1 MMDVDLTGKAVLIA
15 LVLVVGAFLSIFAPS
30 LTIVVL
36 IFLVLAVIAYG
47 IWVSGVRLNRRL
59 TGRKAA
65 DERKIVIDDE

>member
-1 MMDVDLTGKAVLIA
+1 MMDIDLTGKAVLIF
-15 LVLVVGAFLSIFAPS
+15 LVLVVGAFLSFFAPS

-36 IFLVLAVIAYG
+36 IFLVLSVIAYA

-65 DERKIVIDDE
+65 AERKIVIDDE